1 MKILMTNH
9 RLQQRG
15 GSELFVLEI
24 ATGFRRLGHEVCV
37 FTTVPGPLS
46 ERLATTG
53 IPVVGDPAE
62 CPFTPDILHGQ
73 HHLETMAALSLWPGV
88 PATYMV
94 HGATPWEEQAPVH
107 PRIRRYLATTK
118 RLAWY
123 IARDCGVEE
132 SSVLVVRNFFD
143 PARFT
148 RVRPPDRRTGRALVF
163 HNTMA
168 PDGPAVRNLERACAA
183 CGLTLERIGA
193 AFGRMIDNPEEAL
206 PEFDV
211 VFAGGRSAIE
221 AMACGCAV
229 IPVTAAQSTDR
240 IHPGN
245 YQELADRNFTAETNT
260 PPLAA
265 DEVAGQLRAI
275 DAAETRQVTQWIR
288 EEATLPVA
296 VGRLLDCYQGVLAA
310 PAAGGTEDELRPLG
324 RYLLALAARVKDA
337 DARRAA
343 LADDKERA
351 TQRAAKWKARATHH
365 ADHLHWLAQQCG
377 MGSWWQRRWWRKL
390 RREWEARPR
399 GPGQPEW
406 PE

>member
-9 RLQQRG
+9 RLHQRG
-15 GSELFVLEI
+15 GSELFVLEV
-24 ATGFRRLGHEVCV
+24 ATEFVRLGHEVCV
-37 FTTVPGPLS
+37 FTTVAGPLS
-46 ERLATTG
+46 ERLAAAG
-53 IPVVGDPAE
+53 IAVVGDPVE
-62 CPFTPDILHGQ
+62 CPFTPEIIHGQ

-94 HGATPWEEQAPVH
+94 HGATPWEEHAPVH

-118 RLAWY
+118 RFAWY

-132 SSVLVVRNFFD
+132 SSVLVLRNFFD

-148 RVRPPDRRTGRALVF
+148 RVRPPDQRTRRALVF

-193 AFGRMIDNPEEAL
+193 AFGRMVENPEDVL
-206 PEFDV
+206 PDFDV

-229 IPVTAAQSTDR
+229 VPVTAAQSADR

-245 YQELADRNFTAETNT
+245 YQELADRNFTAEINS

-265 DEVAGQLRAI
+265 DEVAVQLRAI
-275 DAAETRQVTQWIR
+275 DAAETRQVTDWIR
-288 EEATLPVA
+288 AETTLPGA
-296 VGRLLDCYQGVLAA
+296 AGRLIECYQGVLAGSA
-310 PAAGGTEDELRPLG
+310 DGKTGDELRPLG
-324 RYLLALAARVKDA
+324 RYLLTLAARVKDV
-337 DARRAA
+337 DDRRAA
-343 LADDKERA
+343 MVEDKERA
-351 TQRAAKWKARATHH
+351 VQRAAKWKARATHH
-365 ADHLHWLAQQCG
+365 ADHLQWLAEQCG
-377 MGSWWQRRWWRKL
+377 KGSWWQRRWWRKL
-390 RREWEARPR
+390 RREWEAHARPDR
-399 GPGQPEW
+399 
-406 PE
+406 